1 MQTLKKM
8 KKEITF
14 DTAVRGLMIL
24 AGFVLA
30 ILLIRRLES
39 VLLPFFVAWLLAYLV
54 YPVVTFFQYRCHLRY
69 RLPSII
75 VALLLVFSALVGLL
89 ALVVPPTIRE
99 LSHLQ
104 GILVGLIREWGQSP
118 LATEVERYLHENLDE
133 RTITQLL
140 QNKSVVDVIQLGFTQ
155 TWAVVTNAFNFLQGL
170 VTFLL
175 MLLYLFFILMDYEVV
190 SDGFVKLV
198 PHQQRG
204 MASNVLEDVKNGMN
218 NYFRGQALIAFLV
231 GVLFSIGFSIIGL
244 PMAVGLGMFIGVLN
258 LVPYL
263 QTVGILPAVLLV
275 ILRTTQTGENFWL
288 LLLYCFVVFLVV
300 QGIQDI
306 ILTPR
311 IMGKVMGLRPAVI
324 LLSLSVWG
332 SLLGFIGL
340 IIALP
345 LTTLLSS
352 YYRRYVLKDPV
363 VSAVPDAEKTVES

>member
-54 YPVVTFFQYRCHLRY
+54 YPVVTFFQYRCRLRY

-190 SDGFVKLV
+190 SEGFVKLV

-218 NYFRGQALIAFLV
+218 NYFRGQALIAFIV

-275 ILRTTQTGENFWL
+275 ILRTTQTGESFWL

-306 ILTPR
+306 VLTPR

>member
-218 NYFRGQALIAFLV
+218 NYFRGQALIAFIV

-352 YYRRYVLKDPV
+352 YYRRYVLKDSV
-363 VSAVPDAEKTVES
+363 VSAVPDAEKTGES

>member
-54 YPVVTFFQYRCHLRY
+54 YPVVTFFQYRCRLRY

-75 VALLLVFSALVGLL
+75 VALLLVFSAVVGLL

-190 SDGFVKLV
+190 SEGFVKLV

-218 NYFRGQALIAFLV
+218 NYFRGQALIAFIV

-275 ILRTTQTGENFWL
+275 ILRTTQTGESFWL

-363 VSAVPDAEKTVES
+363 VNAVPDAEKTGES

>member
-1 MQTLKKM
+1 M

-30 ILLIRRLES
+30 VLLIRRLES
-39 VLLPFFVAWLLAYLV
+39 VLLPFFVAWLLAYLI
-54 YPVVTFFQYRCHLRY
+54 YPVVTFFQYRCRLRY

-75 VALLLVFSALVGLL
+75 VALLLVFSAVVGLL

-118 LATEVERYLHENLDE
+118 LAAEVERYLHENLDE

-190 SDGFVKLV
+190 SEGFVKLV

-218 NYFRGQALIAFLV
+218 NYFRGQALIAFIV

-275 ILRTTQTGENFWL
+275 ILRTTQTGESFWL

-306 ILTPR
+306 VLTPR

-352 YYRRYVLKDPV
+352 YYRRYVLKDTV
-363 VSAVPDAEKTVES
+363 VSAVPDAEKTGES

>member
-118 LATEVERYLHENLDE
+118 LAAEVERYLHENLDE

-190 SDGFVKLV
+190 SEGFVKLV

-218 NYFRGQALIAFLV
+218 NYFRGQALIAFIV

-275 ILRTTQTGENFWL
+275 ILRTTQTGESFWL

-306 ILTPR
+306 VLTPR

>member
-218 NYFRGQALIAFLV
+218 NYFRGQALIAFIV